1 MNITQIMRIRR
12 FFYRYRKW
20 FIDADGRYGYQCVDL
35 IRQYCKEVY
44 GYKMPAMASAKD
56 ASAKHFTKPL
66 RKEIQLWVED
76 LKMWDIITFAPTTKN
91 KYGHIGV
98 VFRNTKDGIQFYD
111 QNGIGWAGGQING
124 TYPKIKG
131 NGVEVRIMKWWTR
144 KLLRAFRY
152 DF

>member
-1 MNITQIMRIRR
+1 MRMRR
-12 FFYRYRKW
+12 FFYKYRKW
-20 FIDADGRYGYQCVDL
+20 FIDADGRYGYQCVDF
-35 IRQYCKEVY
+35 IRQYCKEVFNY
-44 GYKMPAMASAKD
+44 NMPSMASAKL
-56 ASAKHFTKPL
+56 ASSKHFPRPL
-66 RKEIQLWVED
+66 RREIRIGVED
-76 LKMWDIITFAPTTKN
+76 LRMGDIITFAPTTNN
-91 KYGHIGV
+91 KHGHIGV

-111 QNGIGWAGGQING
+111 QNGIWGAGSQING